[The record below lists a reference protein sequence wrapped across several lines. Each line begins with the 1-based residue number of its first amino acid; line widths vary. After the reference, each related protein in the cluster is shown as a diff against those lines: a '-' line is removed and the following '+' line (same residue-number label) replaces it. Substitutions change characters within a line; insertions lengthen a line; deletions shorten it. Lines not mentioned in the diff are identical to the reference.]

1 MIDDEKAIG
10 NLITGCA
17 FELPESFLS
26 FHRQYGAIKGELRI
40 PPYWFQ
46 LWPVSDLLQAN
57 RNYQVQEFLA
67 GWFAFG
73 SSGGGEML
81 AFDAQATQPWKVY
94 RVPFIGMDESQALF
108 IAEDF
113 TAFVQA
119 INLVN
124 P

>member
-1 MIDDEKAIG
+1 MIDYEKAIG
-10 NLITGCA
+10 NLIAICT

-26 FHRQYGAIKGELRI
+26 FHRQYGAIEGELRI
-40 PPYWFQ
+40 PPYWFH
-46 LWPVSDLLQAN
+46 LWSAEDLLKAN
-57 RNYQVQEFLA
+57 QDYQVQELLP

-81 AFDAQATQPWKVY
+81 AFDARGTHPWKVY

-113 TAFVQA
+113 MAFVQS
-119 INLVN
+119 INLAN